1 MLAVAPAAGEAGGLA
16 GALGVRLTTTLG
28 VVSGGV
34 AAEFPGTEFPGTEFP
49 GIEFAGIEFDNW
61 GGRRSI
67 SNSGVAESRRPSSPR

>member
-1 MLAVAPAAGEAGGLA
+1 MALVAGEAGGLA
-16 GALGVRLTTTLG
+16 GATGVKLTTTLG

-34 AAEFPGTEFPGTEFP
+34 AAEFPGTKFPGTEFP
-49 GIEFAGIEFDNW
+49 GIEFDNW